1 MRVLIMGA
9 GGLGSVVGGYL
20 AHTGVDVT
28 LVARPAHAQAIREKG
43 LKITGVRGE
52 FLIKDNLIAIDDP
65 TQAQGEFDYFALM
78 TKAKDSETALKQCD
92 PLKDRIHCVFSFQNA
107 MGKEEILARWIGREK
122 VIGAATI
129 EGATLM
135 EPGVC
140 INPLTTPTT
149 AYFGELDGKIT
160 PRVETI
166 TDAFNK
172 AGFGTK
178 AVSNIM
184 QVLWE
189 KLVQIGNASG
199 WSVTT
204 LAALDSLYFA
214 DGLCVREGAEHYVQ
228 IAKELLSIYR
238 GLGFTPQNFFA
249 PMSRLKEMDAMSFE
263 EAVQAMMAQG
273 KELKEKGLVRGRTS
287 MHEDVLRRKKTEV
300 DYIIKPFL
308 EQSKALNIPI
318 PTVTAVYRIIKTI
331 DTYLQ

>member
-1 MRVLIMGA
+1 MRLLIMGA

-28 LVARPAHAQAIREKG
+28 LVARPAHAQAMREKG

-52 FLIKDNLIAIDDP
+52 FLIKEHLTAIDDP
-65 TQAQGEFDYFALM
+65 AQAQGEFDYFVLL

-92 PLKDRIHCVFSFQNA
+92 TLRDRIHCAFSFQNA
-107 MGKEEILARWIGREK
+107 MGKEKTLAKWIGEEK

-129 EGATLM
+129 EGATLV

-140 INPLTTPTT
+140 VNPLTTPTT
-149 AYFGELDGKIT
+149 AYFGELDGSIT

-166 TDAFNK
+166 TAAFNQ

-178 AVSNIM
+178 AVPNIM

-189 KLVQIGNASG
+189 KLVQIANASG

-204 LAALDSLYFA
+204 LAALENIYFP
-214 DGLCVREGAEHYVQ
+214 DGLSVREGAEHYVQ
-228 IAKELLSIYR
+228 VAKELLAIYR

-287 MHEDVLRRKKTEV
+287 MHEDVMRRKKTEV

-308 EQSKALNIPI
+308 EQSQTLAIPI

-331 DTYLQ
+331 DTYLN